1 MKNGF
6 DEPGKRRIKGMLL
19 MALAGIYITFANA
32 LVQFIRIKMKAPLPP
47 LSFFLVRSAFTAAGS
62 FLFLLVAKINPFP
75 NNRAVIFLLVSAV
88 ACAFGV
94 LFVFEALDKI
104 PVGDVTVLFF
114 TSPIMTSAL
123 GLIFLKQKC
132 SVVDAFCIVFNF
144 AGIIVMTQPS
154 FLFEKQEPSSQ
165 EMCRFLV
172 EHSKVLN
179 IPGTRH
185 YMIGAIYSL
194 LGSLC
199 FAVFYI
205 LTQHCSKNTDVMLTL
220 FYVGIVGTLMA
231 ISISIASKKFIS
243 FSNNWKIWMLLF
255 FVGLL
260 SFVHMLF
267 VAEALLLEDAGPCV
281 VIRNADSIYAFILQ
295 YFLMKVTPGVNTL
308 IGGVIVIVSTTAL
321 AVYRYVS
328 AKNRTEDLNSISE

>member
-6 DEPGKRRIKGMLL
+6 EENGKRRIKGMLL
-19 MALAGIYITFANA
+19 MALAGIYITLANV

-47 LSFFLVRSAFTAAGS
+47 LSFFLMRSAFTAAGS

-75 NNRAVIFLLVSAV
+75 NIRAVIFLLISAV
-88 ACAFGV
+88 ACACGI
-94 LFVFEALDKI
+94 LFVFIALDKI
-104 PVGDVTVLFF
+104 PVGEVTVLFF
-114 TSPIMTSAL
+114 TSPIMTVVL

-132 SVVDAFCIVFNF
+132 SMVDAFCAVFNF
-144 AGIIVMTQPS
+144 VGIIVMTQPS
-154 FLFEKQEPSSQ
+154 FLFEKQEPSSH
-165 EMCRFLV
+165 EMCKLLIG
-172 EHSKVLN
+172 HSNVLN
-179 IPGTRH
+179 MPGTRH
-185 YMIGAIYSL
+185 YMIGVVYSL

-199 FAVFYI
+199 FAAFYI

-231 ISISIASKKFIS
+231 ISISIGSRKFLL
-243 FSNNWKIWMLLF
+243 FGNNWKIWMLLF

-267 VAEALLLEDAGPCV
+267 VAEALLLEDAGPCA

-295 YFLMKVTPGVNTL
+295 YVLIKVKPGVNTL
-308 IGGVIVIVSTTAL
+308 TGGVIVVISTTAL